1 MRLTAVAVAALV
13 ATLAVPVVAASPAQ
27 AEPLRC
33 EGFDEDTTEVGNT
46 PDPSVPYDLLGVER
60 ATEILAERG
69 RLPGQ
74 GVNVAVIDSGVG
86 APDVGLAPLSV
97 VRPEGFSV
105 IDGEKPVFEHGTNV
119 AGLVAAG
126 EREDG
131 GPTGIAPASVIYD
144 LRVYKESDDA
154 GFGGV
159 DPDDVAAALDWLS
172 VNAEDEQIGVA
183 VLALSL
189 PDTPALKR
197 AVARLSREDVVI
209 VAGSGNR
216 PEEGQDGYQ
225 DFGEQTPG
233 ENAAGTVFPA
243 AYADDVFA
251 VTSTA
256 GGIPAAEGE
265 LPDASGLVLRSADID
280 AAVPTFGAVTL
291 ASNGSTCVVE
301 GIATSWAAGVA
312 GGVVALVRSA
322 YPQENADQIEAR
334 LKASASGS
342 ATTPNTTTGHGVLQP
357 VEALTQQLDPTRDG
371 VVDDMPSVD
380 VPQPRITA
388 PAAEINPLTATLG
401 DARWWGLF
409 GGAALVI
416 ALLVRPLLRRCH
428 A

>member
-1 MRLTAVAVAALV
+1 MRLTAAAVAVVVV
-13 ATLAVPVVAASPAQ
+13 ALAVPVAASPAQ
-27 AEPLRC
+27 AEPLPC

-69 RLPGQ
+69 RAPGQ
-74 GVNVAVIDSGVG
+74 GVNVAVIDSGVKTT
-86 APDVGLAPLSV
+86 DSGLAPLSV
-97 VRPEGFSV
+97 VQPDGFSV
-105 IDGEKPVFEHGTNV
+105 VDGDNVVYEHGTNV

-126 EREDG
+126 DREDG

-159 DPDDVAAALDWLS
+159 EPDHVVAALDWLTA
-172 VNAEDEQIGVA
+172 NAEDEQIGVA

-189 PDTPALKR
+189 PGSPELKR

-225 DFGEQTPG
+225 DFGEQAPG
-233 ENAAGTVFPA
+233 EDAAGTVFPA

-256 GGIPAAEGE
+256 GGIPAAEDE

-291 ASNGSTCVVE
+291 ATNGSTCVVE
-301 GIATSWAAGVA
+301 GIATSWAAGIA

-334 LKASASGS
+334 LTASASGS

-371 VVDDMPSVD
+371 DVDDMPRVD
-380 VPQPRITA
+380 APPPRVTA
-388 PAAEINPLTATLG
+388 PAAGINPLTATLG

-409 GGAALVI
+409 GGAALVV
-416 ALLVRPLLRRCH
+416 ALLVRPLLSRRH